1 MTNDDRNDQDRTG
14 DGQAPRWGDAPQQQ
28 QPDAEA
34 PRYGERVDPAPTS
47 TPQYGEQYGQ
57 GQQQYGQQSGQGQQQ
72 YGQQSGQGDQQYGQQ
87 QYGQPS
93 STPSWNDQQRHD
105 QGQHHDQ
112 QPYAA
117 APAHS
122 GAPAWQSHDEPK
134 PKKKKTVGIIA
145 FVLGLL
151 ALVLG
156 VVGGYIMGSAISN
169 SGVIDQITQNGST
182 NLTPE
187 QMQSEVMNDPDVRS
201 QLVGGIAVIGIAA
214 FLGLW
219 ALVQGI
225 IAAVAKRG
233 RVWGILAIVLAV
245 VATIATFVTYAGV
258 AAAGAVAANS

>member
-1 MTNDDRNDQDRTG
+1 MGTLMTNDDRNDQDRTG

-28 QPDAEA
+28 PDADA

-57 GQQQYGQQSGQGQQQ
+57 GQQQYGQGQQQ
-72 YGQQSGQGDQQYGQQ
+72 YGQGQQ

-134 PKKKKTVGIIA
+134 PKKKTLGVVA
-145 FVLGLL
+145 FVLGLA
-151 ALVLG
+151 ALVIG
-156 VVGGYIMGSAISN
+156 VIGGYVMGSALANSDAISN
-169 SGVIDQITQNGST
+169 LVPSGGATPDQQE
-182 NLTPE
+182 L
-187 QMQSEVMNDPDVRS
+187 QRQLMNDP
-201 QLVGGIAVIGIAA
+201 AVISQIGVGAVIAGVA
-214 FLGLW
+214 AILGLW

-225 IAAVAKRG
+225 IAAVTKRG
-233 RVWGILAIVLAV
+233 RGWGIFAIVLAV
-245 VATIATFVTYAGV
+245 VATIATLVTYVGV
-258 AAAGAVAANS
+258 AAAAAVGASS

>member
-28 QPDAEA
+28 PDADA

-57 GQQQYGQQSGQGQQQ
+57 GQ
-72 YGQQSGQGDQQYGQQ
+72 QQYGQQ

-134 PKKKKTVGIIA
+134 PKKKKKKTVGIIA

-187 QMQSEVMNDPDVRS
+187 QMQSEVMSDPDVRS

-258 AAAGAVAANS
+258 AAAGAMGANS

>member
-28 QPDAEA
+28 PDADADA

-57 GQQQYGQQSGQGQQQ
+57 GQQQQ
-72 YGQQSGQGDQQYGQQ
+72 YGQPNGEQ

-169 SGVIDQITQNGST
+169 SGVLDQITQNGST

-187 QMQSEVMNDPDVRS
+187 QMQSEVMSDPDVRS

-258 AAAGAVAANS
+258 AAAAAVGANS

>member
-28 QPDAEA
+28 PDADA
-34 PRYGERVDPAPTS
+34 PRYGERVDPTPTS

-57 GQQQYGQQSGQGQQQ
+57 GQ
-72 YGQQSGQGDQQYGQQ
+72 QQ

-156 VVGGYIMGSAISN
+156 VIGGYIMGSAISN
-169 SGVIDQITQNGST
+169 SGALSDLLQNGST
-182 NLTPE
+182 TITPE
-187 QMQSEVMNDPDVRS
+187 MQNEIMSDPAVRS
-201 QLVGGIAVIGIAA
+201 QFMGGIAVAGVAA
-214 FLGLW
+214 VLGLW

-225 IAAVAKRG
+225 IAAVTKRG
-233 RVWGILAIVLAV
+233 RVWGIFAIILAV
-245 VATIATFVTYAGV
+245 VATIATIVTYIGV
-258 AAAGAVAANS
+258 AAASAMGSAS

>member
-14 DGQAPRWGDAPQQQ
+14 DGQAPRWGDAPQQ

-72 YGQQSGQGDQQYGQQ
+72 YGQ
-87 QYGQPS
+87 PS

-105 QGQHHDQ
+105 QHHDQ

-117 APAHS
+117 APAHA

-156 VVGGYIMGSAISN
+156 VIGGYIMGSAISN
-169 SGVIDQITQNGST
+169 SGALSDLLQNGST
-182 NLTPE
+182 TVTPE
-187 QMQSEVMNDPDVRS
+187 MQNEIMSDPAVRS
-201 QLVGGIAVIGIAA
+201 QFMGGIAVAGVAA
-214 FLGLW
+214 VLGLW

-225 IAAVAKRG
+225 IAAVTKRG
-233 RVWGILAIVLAV
+233 RGWGIFAIILAV
-245 VATIATFVTYAGV
+245 VATIATIVTYIGV
-258 AAAGAVAANS
+258 AAASAMGSAS

>member
-14 DGQAPRWGDAPQQQ
+14 DGQAPRWGDAPQQE
-28 QPDAEA
+28 PDADA

-57 GQQQYGQQSGQGQQQ
+57 GQQQYGQQSGQGEQQ
-72 YGQQSGQGDQQYGQQ
+72 YGQPNGEQ

-93 STPSWNDQQRHD
+93 STPSWNDQQR
-105 QGQHHDQ
+105 HDQ

-156 VVGGYIMGSAISN
+156 VIGGYIMGSAISN
-169 SGVIDQITQNGST
+169 SGVLDQITQNGST

-187 QMQSEVMNDPDVRS
+187 QMQSEVMSDPDVRS
-201 QLVGGIAVIGIAA
+201 QLVGGVAVIGIAA

-258 AAAGAVAANS
+258 AAAAAVGANS

>member
-14 DGQAPRWGDAPQQQ
+14 DVQAPRWGDAPQQ

-57 GQQQYGQQSGQGQQQ
+57 GQQQYGQQSGQGQQ
-72 YGQQSGQGDQQYGQQ
+72 YGQPNGEQQYGQPNGEQ

-105 QGQHHDQ
+105 QHHDQ

-117 APAHS
+117 APAHA

-169 SGVIDQITQNGST
+169 SGVLDQITQNGST

-258 AAAGAVAANS
+258 AAAGAVGANS

>member
-28 QPDAEA
+28 PDADA

-57 GQQQYGQQSGQGQQQ
+57 GQQQYGQQSGQGQQ
-72 YGQQSGQGDQQYGQQ
+72 YGQPNGEQ

-105 QGQHHDQ
+105 QHHDQ

-117 APAHS
+117 APAHA

-169 SGVIDQITQNGST
+169 SGVLDQITQNGST

-187 QMQSEVMNDPDVRS
+187 QMQSEVMSDPDVRS

-233 RVWGILAIVLAV
+233 RVWGILAIILAV

-258 AAAGAVAANS
+258 AAAAVAANS

>member
-28 QPDAEA
+28 QPDADA

-57 GQQQYGQQSGQGQQQ
+57 GQQPYGQQSGQ
-72 YGQQSGQGDQQYGQQ
+72 SDQQYGQQ
-87 QYGQPS
+87 QYAQPS

-134 PKKKKTVGIIA
+134 PKKKKKTVGIIA

-151 ALVLG
+151 SLVLG
-156 VVGGYIMGSAISN
+156 VIGGYIMGSAISN
-169 SGVIDQITQNGST
+169 SGALNDLLQNGST
-182 NLTPE
+182 TLTPE
-187 QMQSEVMNDPDVRS
+187 MQNDIMNDPAVRS
-201 QLVGGIAVIGIAA
+201 QFVGGIAVAGVAA
-214 FLGLW
+214 VLGLW

-225 IAAVAKRG
+225 IAAVTKRG
-233 RVWGILAIVLAV
+233 RAWGIFAIILAV
-245 VATIATFVTYAGV
+245 VATIATIVTYIGV
-258 AAAGAVAANS
+258 AAASAMGSAS